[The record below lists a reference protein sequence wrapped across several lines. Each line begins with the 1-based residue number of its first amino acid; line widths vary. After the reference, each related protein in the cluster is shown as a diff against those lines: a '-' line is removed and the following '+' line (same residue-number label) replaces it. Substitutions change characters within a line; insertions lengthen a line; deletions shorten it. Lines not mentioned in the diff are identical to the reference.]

1 MNKMSGQ
8 NFKLLLF
15 LIATIALV
23 SEPASAQTNDSVSV
37 NSINISAVVIFCL
50 FVALTLLIS
59 YWASK
64 HTKSSGSFYTAGG
77 NITSLQNGTAIA
89 GDFMSAAS
97 FLGISGLIFS
107 VGFDGLILAVGAL
120 SGWPILLF
128 LMSERVRNLGRYT
141 FTDVVTYRLQ
151 KKPIRM
157 VAILGSI
164 SVTLFYLIA
173 QLVGAG
179 KLVELLFGLP
189 YELALVVVGV
199 LVVIYVTLGGMLATT
214 WVQIVK
220 ALLLLLG
227 VSFMSV
233 LILSLVDFNFETI
246 LSKAVDIHPQGQKIL
261 QPGSFFSDPIQAI
274 TIGVS
279 MMFGLLGLPH
289 ILMRLFTVP
298 DMMSARK
305 SIFYASGLMGYFYLL
320 TILIGFAAIFFVMSE
335 PIYFLDGKLIGG
347 TNMAAV
353 HLSHAVGGD
362 LLMGFISAVAFATIL
377 AVVAGLIVA
386 GSATISHDLYAQ
398 MICKGSP
405 NLDKELLI
413 SKVSAIILCV
423 FGVLLGIVFQHQN
436 VAFIAVMPLVIA
448 ASVNFPILILAM
460 YWKRLSTRGAVA
472 GGLVGFISSIVLIV
486 MGPKVWISIIGAS
499 EALFPYDYPALF
511 TLPAA
516 LLTMIVVSY
525 FDRSQSAQH
534 DRDLYDQQLIAAEL
548 ATSVSAVAKH

>member
-1 MNKMSGQ
+1 MARPNLTIISCLS
-8 NFKLLLF
+8 FLLAVF
-15 LIATIALV
+15 SKVANANQKITEAAATSHELNL
-23 SEPASAQTNDSVSV
+23 T
-37 NSINISAVVIFCL
+37 AVIVFCL
-50 FVALTLLIS
+50 FVILTLMIS
-59 YWASK
+59 YWASQY
-64 HTKSSGSFYTAGG
+64 TNSSSSFYTAGG
-77 NITSLQNGTAIA
+77 NITSAQNGTAIA

-120 SGWPILLF
+120 SGWPVMLF
-128 LMSERVRNLGRYT
+128 IMSERVRNLGRYT

-151 KKPIRM
+151 KKPIRS

-164 SVTLFYLIA
+164 SVTLLYLIA

-179 KLVELLFGLP
+179 KLIELLFGLP
-189 YELALVVVGV
+189 YEYAVVAVGV
-199 LVVIYVTLGGMLATT
+199 LVIIYVTLGGMLATT

-227 VSFMSV
+227 VSLMSI
-233 LILSLVDFNFETI
+233 LILMLSEFNIESIFE
-246 LSKAVDIHPQGQKIL
+246 KAVEVHPRAEKIL
-261 QPGSFFSDPIQAI
+261 QPGSLFSDPVQAI

-298 DMMSARK
+298 NMNSARK
-305 SIFYASGLMGYFYLL
+305 SIFYASGLMGYFYLI
-320 TILIGFAAIFFVMSE
+320 TILIGFASIAFVMSE
-335 PIYFLDGKLIGG
+335 PDYFTENQLIGG

-353 HLSHAVGGD
+353 HLSHAVGGS

-386 GSATISHDLYAQ
+386 GSATISHDLYAE
-398 MICKGSP
+398 MLCNGAP
-405 NLDKELLI
+405 DLEKELRI
-413 SKVSAIILCV
+413 TKFSAVILCGI
-423 FGVLLGIVFQHQN
+423 GVLLGIVFQHQN

-448 ASVNFPILILAM
+448 ASVNFPILLLAM
-460 YWKRLSTRGAVA
+460 YWKKFSTRGAVA
-472 GGLVGFISSIVLIV
+472 GGLVGFVSSISLII
-486 MGPKVWISIIGAS
+486 MGPKVWVSIIGAS

-516 LLTMIVVSY
+516 LLTMIIVSKFDKSESAEMDRKA
-525 FDRSQSAQH
+525 FDRQVV
-534 DRDLYDQQLIAAEL
+534 AAEL
-548 ATSVSAVAKH
+548 GTSVSAPVNH